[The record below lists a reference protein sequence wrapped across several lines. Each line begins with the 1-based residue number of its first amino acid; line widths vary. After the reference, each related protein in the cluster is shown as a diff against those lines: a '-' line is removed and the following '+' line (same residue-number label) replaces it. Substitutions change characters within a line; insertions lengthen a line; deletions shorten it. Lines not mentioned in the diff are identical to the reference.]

1 MKLARKKIV
10 FIGGGSLYFESVTA
24 ELATTEGLPPL
35 EIVFYDIDPKRNDL
49 MYRIGCRIA
58 GITGADIT
66 LSKTGELARAIDG
79 ADFAVASVGVHGPK
93 RQWHLTDSRVAAKF
107 GIITTTGDTIGP
119 SGISQGLRLIPIM
132 VNIARQM
139 ERYCPDCVIL
149 NHSNPMGAVVRAVQ
163 KYTPINIIGYCHNTA
178 SAQRLFARTLGVDK
192 SELDLRIGGVNHM
205 VWLLD
210 ILHKGKS
217 VYDALKKKL
226 NNLNPEA
233 LGHNR
238 FALDVCNV
246 IGLFPIGGDRHI
258 IEFFPHARAASKT
271 KNLHYNMLWRA
282 DMIQGKL
289 LDGEISKKTASPED
303 KAAGRAD
310 VWIPKPGEMSPEAMG
325 VQIRTLLY
333 GPEKVHFITTRNNGA
348 IGNLPDWAAIE
359 LNAVIGQGGARAVTV
374 GDMPPEAARWTLQ
387 HIYENELIIE
397 AAVEG
402 SRAKALKAM
411 ACDPMIRDFH
421 EAVKVLDALVA
432 AHGQRLRCFKRSTK

>member
-1 MKLARKKIV
+1 MKNERKKVV
-10 FIGGGSLYFESVTA
+10 FVGGGSLYFEGVTA
-24 ELATTEGLPPL
+24 ELATTEGLPPID
-35 EIVFYDIDPKRNDL
+35 IVFYDIDSKRNDL
-49 MYRIGCRIA
+49 MYRIGRRIA
-58 GITGADIT
+58 DITGADIT
-66 LSKTGELARAIDG
+66 LSKTSELARAIDG
-79 ADFAVASVGVHGPK
+79 ADFAIASVGVHGPNK
-93 RQWHLTDSRVAAKF
+93 QWHLTDSIVAAKF
-107 GIITTTGDTIGP
+107 GIITTTGDTVGP

-132 VNIARQM
+132 VNLARQM
-139 ERYCPDCVIL
+139 ERYCPNGIIL

-163 KYTPINIIGYCHNTA
+163 KYTSINIIGYCHNTA
-178 SAQRLFARTLGVDK
+178 AAQRLFARTLGVEK

-217 VYDALKKKL
+217 VYDTLKKKL
-226 NNLNPEA
+226 NKLSPEA

-258 IEFFPHARAASKT
+258 IEFFPHARVASKT

-282 DMIQGKL
+282 DMIKGKHL
-289 LDGEISKKTASPED
+289 EKEISKKTASPED

-333 GPEKVHFITTRNNGA
+333 GPEKVHFITTRNNGS
-348 IGNLPDWAAIE
+348 ISNLPDWSAIE
-359 LNAVIGQGGARAVTV
+359 LNAVIGQGGARSIAV

-397 AAVEG
+397 AAIEG
-402 SRAKALKAM
+402 SRDKALKAM

-432 AHGQRLRCFKRSTK
+432 AHGQRLKSFKSKNR